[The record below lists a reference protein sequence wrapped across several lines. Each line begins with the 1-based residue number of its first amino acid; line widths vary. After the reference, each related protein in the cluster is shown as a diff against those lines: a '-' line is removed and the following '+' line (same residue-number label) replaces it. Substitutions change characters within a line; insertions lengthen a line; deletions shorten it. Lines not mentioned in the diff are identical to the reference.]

1 MSRTGREMM
10 LEWLYKEIRLAKT
23 ADLQRAAAFLEWAR
37 GIRKGC
43 SKQEGWGEGGSGQ
56 CVAERR
62 GPGCALVGLL
72 CLSMLLCRR
81 LENQRCP

>member
-10 LEWLYKEIRLAKT
+10 LEWLYKEIQLAKT

-43 SKQEGWGEGGSGQ
+43 SKQRGGAR
-56 CVAERR
+56 VAQANAWRKR
-62 GPGCALVGLL
+62 VDGDV
-72 CLSMLLCRR
+72 RW
-81 LENQRCP
+81 

>member
-23 ADLQRAAAFLEWAR
+23 ADLQRAAAFLQWAR

-43 SKQEGWGEGGSGQ
+43 SKQRGGAR
-56 CVAERR
+56 VAQANAWRKGVDR
-62 GPGCALVGLL
+62 DI
-72 CLSMLLCRR
+72 RW
-81 LENQRCP
+81 

>member
-10 LEWLYKEIRLAKT
+10 LEWLYREIRLAKT

-43 SKQEGWGEGGSGQ
+43 SKQRGGAR
-56 CVAERR
+56 VAQANAWRKR
-62 GPGCALVGLL
+62 VDGDL
-72 CLSMLLCRR
+72 RW
-81 LENQRCP
+81 

>member
-43 SKQEGWGEGGSGQ
+43 SKQRGGAR
-56 CVAERR
+56 VAQANAWRKR
-62 GPGCALVGLL
+62 VDGDL
-72 CLSMLLCRR
+72 RW
-81 LENQRCP
+81 

>member
-43 SKQEGWGEGGSGQ
+43 SKQRGGAR
-56 CVAERR
+56 VAQANAWRKR
-62 GPGCALVGLL
+62 VDGDV
-72 CLSMLLCRR
+72 RW
-81 LENQRCP
+81 